1 MLESSVDAVWEER
14 KEEFLIEDDNDGDK
28 LIIYEARDNL
38 E

>member
-1 MLESSVDAVWEER
+1 VLESSVDAVWEER
-14 KEEFLIEDDNDGDK
+14 KEECLIEDDNDGDK